1 MRQQLNHIKSELD
14 HWPEMPARHICSKII
29 DFVEENPISQLEM
42 LSMRTLAH
50 ISNENSID
58 RDLISA
64 ILILSSSLNVIERRF
79 LYFAAD
85 KKEYPLSEEDFNEA
99 EKLGTIIDPST
110 GTEVEVLE
118 NNIFIY
124 YTISNKIRLLKNS
137 A

>member
-1 MRQQLNHIKSELD
+1 
-14 HWPEMPARHICSKII
+14 
-29 DFVEENPISQLEM
+29 
-42 LSMRTLAH
+42 MRTLAH

-110 GTEVEVLE
+110 GTEVELLE